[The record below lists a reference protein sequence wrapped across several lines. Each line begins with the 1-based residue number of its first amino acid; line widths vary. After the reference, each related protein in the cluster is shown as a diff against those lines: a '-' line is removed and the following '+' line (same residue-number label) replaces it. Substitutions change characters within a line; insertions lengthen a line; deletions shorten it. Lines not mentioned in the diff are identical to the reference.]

1 MNIIHSE
8 SEVYDDIPDI
18 NQIVTEDDEPVD
30 NIFSEKQQRLLAE
43 SLNSSW
49 RPGRD
54 FIAASNVGI
63 FYDLRKPPIVPDTFV
78 SLDVKFAEDIW
89 KKKNRS
95 YFIQEFG
102 KPPEIAVEIVSNRKG
117 GENDAKFGI
126 YAEASVRYY
135 IILDPLL
142 QIQDEM
148 LRIYELSAGGV
159 YVGKTGD
166 FLDGTGLGVMI
177 WDGIFEGRYE
187 SWLRWLDEEGKMILT
202 GFERSCIER
211 RRAEQER
218 QRAEKE
224 KQRAEKEK
232 QRAEKEKQRAE
243 KAENRLSVT
252 VRKMLSGGYSLS
264 EIAELTGLS
273 DDEIAGLSE
282 EK

>member
-1 MNIIHSE
+1 MSIIQPGSQI
-8 SEVYDDIPDI
+8 YDDIPDI

-63 FYDLRKPPIVPDTFV
+63 FYDLRKPPVVPDMFV

-148 LRIYELSAGGV
+148 LGIYELSAGGV
-159 YVGKTGD
+159 YIRKNGD

-177 WDGIFEGRYE
+177 WDGIFEGKYE
-187 SWLRWLDEEGKMILT
+187 SWLRWHDEDGKMILT
-202 GFERSCIER
+202 GFEHSCIER

-218 QRAEKE
+218 QRAEK
-224 KQRAEKEK
+224 
-232 QRAEKEKQRAE
+232 
-243 KAENRLSVT
+243 AENRLSGT
-252 VRKMLSGGYSLS
+252 VLKMLERGYNLS
-264 EIAELTGLS
+264 EITELTGLS